1 MSETSVT
8 SISKQTNAKN
18 TSKKEQKS
26 NTTDIFNSSIYNP
39 SLEVD
44 LDNDTVFRC
53 CSNINVDDIPQN
65 ERVPPPLTKRLN
77 IELENK
83 REHIVEAII

>member
-44 LDNDTVFRC
+44 LDNDSVFRC

-83 REHIVEAII
+83 HEHIVEAII